1 MAAKAMVFIPEYPKI
16 EVNIPAPAG
25 RRAYGSS
32 RESDLYHG
40 PTIIGIMW
48 ARGVADGGQPNTYG
62 AGPINSA
69 AVAVR

>member
-1 MAAKAMVFIPEYPKI
+1 MKGWIYGAVVFGL
-16 EVNIPAPAG
+16 AG
-25 RRAYGSS
+25 SALAQSPPLAVGS
-32 RESDLYHG
+32 DG